1 MAIHKPLLMWL
12 TCTLA
17 NMSTFAETTCDT
29 IREAV
34 GLAHNNPLFRGWIDV
49 AGLPVYIHW
58 HRVDKNWFIQVG
70 VIASSTHEFLEVLQ
84 NLRFYKSKYAILV
97 DDIKGVLVNGT
108 TGFDLR
114 QAAGWTIELLVDKA
128 VFVKAA
134 NYP

>member
-1 MAIHKPLLMWL
+1 
-12 TCTLA
+12 
-17 NMSTFAETTCDT
+17 MS
-29 IREAV
+29 
-34 GLAHNNPLFRGWIDV
+34 LQ
-49 AGLPVYIHW
+49 LPRFSKKLPFGRQH
-58 HRVDKNWFIQVG
+58 
-70 VIASSTHEFLEVLQ
+70 FLEVLQ